1 MFDEIVMKC
10 LKENILPDI
19 KQQLSDIAKA
29 KCCSQLL
36 IDSLKD
42 QISCFA
48 KMKYN
53 CSEKN

>member
-10 LKENILPDI
+10 LKENILSDI

-53 CSEKN
+53 YSEKN